1 VSRSPG
7 TYQEDGIESR
17 INKEQIPALVMSIL
31 RAMTARD
38 PSPGKIPVAIWRTGA
53 IRASLVRVAAQ

>member
-1 VSRSPG
+1 MPPSPQVQ
-7 TYQEDGIESR
+7 TIQVA
-17 INKEQIPALVMSIL
+17 EQIPALVMIIL

-38 PSPGKIPVAIWRTGA
+38 PSPGKIPAPIWRTGA